1 LVPTTKLEDMNK
13 SATRK
18 LSSTQWKP
26 LKIVTI
32 DKQLKLVRK
41 SVGGGGLLVSK
52 KKKDLSSYTCSRMRV
67 RLLKFKFS
75 ILLILV
81 ALGLIDTIMGP
92 SEAITQ

>member
-1 LVPTTKLEDMNK
+1 MEAFENSDNWQ
-13 SATRK
+13 AI
-18 LSSTQWKP
+18 
-26 LKIVTI
+26 KIGEKKCRRRWFI
-32 DKQLKLVRK
+32 SL
-41 SVGGGGLLVSK
+41 K